1 MEIMSGYQYQ
11 VPTNEQPTS
20 QTDVLGY
27 LMPARPFFF
36 VVVEEAGKDGFLVR
50 KIYAA
55 PDNLYLQKMDLSP
68 AQQIR
73 ELFPERYGLSPKDFA
88 SVTSVAEHVMG
99 NNKSVFISTSELF
112 PGGSPRFV
120 GKSIYIDIA
129 KAKRSGA
136 TLIDTGDILR
146 SLEQYRAQNPHLDR
160 RITKIATYV
169 RDIDKEILVK
179 GKRVP
184 ASAVFTD
191 RSLKATM
198 GFTKYARVVQVVGIV
213 FTAYDLSVAADE
225 SFRTQRVQ
233 PIAKEVTRQTG
244 GWLGGISGF
253 RIGAAA
259 GAMVGIETGPG
270 AFVTGL
276 IGGIVFGAIGYFGAE
291 AAAERIPN

>member
-1 MEIMSGYQYQ
+1 MSGYQYQ
-11 VPTNEQPTS
+11 VPTNEQPIS

-73 ELFPERYGLSPKDFA
+73 ELFPERYGLSPKDFE

-99 NNKSVFISTSELF
+99 NNKSTFISTSALF

-136 TLIDTGDILR
+136 TLIDTGEILR
-146 SLEQYRAQNPHLDR
+146 SLEHYRAQNPHLYR

-191 RSLKATM
+191 GSLKATM

-213 FTAYDLSVAADE
+213 FTAYDLGVAADE
-225 SFRTQRVQ
+225 SFRTKRVQ
-233 PIAKEVTRQTG
+233 PIAKEVLRQTG
-244 GWLGGISGF
+244 GWVGGISGF

-259 GAMVGIETGPG
+259 GAMVGIEAGPG

-276 IGGIVFGAIGYFGAE
+276 IGGIVFGAIGFFGAE
-291 AAAERIPN
+291 AAAEQVPN